1 MLIVEQGCQKSSS
14 GFLSQ
19 NGSPRNSG
27 IICVSTGCHCCIVLS
42 WLSQFDFL
50 ELQFEVPEVEWL
62 KEFSRPLKNYDDIV
76 HHLFTYLHYLI

>member
-27 IICVSTGCHCCIVLS
+27 ISCVSTGCHCCVV
-42 WLSQFDFL
+42 LSQFGFL
-50 ELQFEVPEVEWL
+50 ESQFEVEKL
-62 KEFSRPLKNYDDIV
+62 KEFSGPLKNYDYIV
-76 HHLFTYLHYLI
+76 LHLFTYLHYLI